1 MKTSLVSPMRSDLE
15 LDKELS
21 KLDLPDLIALLHR
34 IADEIEL
41 RLMESE
47 AERNDRII

>member
-1 MKTSLVSPMRSDLE
+1 MKTSLVSLMRHRLE
-15 LDKELS
+15 LDEELS
-21 KLDLPDLIALLHR
+21 KLDLPDLITLLHR

-47 AERNDRII
+47 AKKHDRII